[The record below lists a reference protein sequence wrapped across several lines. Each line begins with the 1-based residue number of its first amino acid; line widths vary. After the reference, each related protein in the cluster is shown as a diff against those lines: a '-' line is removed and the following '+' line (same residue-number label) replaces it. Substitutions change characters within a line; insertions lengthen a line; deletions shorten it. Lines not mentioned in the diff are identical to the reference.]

1 MIDALREYAADWMDR
16 LHVAPNREL
25 VARPTVELSSDA
37 ELVAWLAAGQ
47 LAARP

>member
-1 MIDALREYAADWMDR
+1 MIDALREYAADRIDR

-37 ELVAWLAAGQ
+37 ELADWLAAGQ